1 MKKQF
6 SKLKLFVLTH
16 TAKLILSSITILLLL
31 STFSCNSQTNTQQKN
46 ANSPKE
52 NGSKDIDI
60 QFVKGTEYIDGCG
73 CYFSLNKSDYD
84 QSNYHLVFNY
94 NGTCAINLS
103 GNDVVLSS
111 NDSIETIY
119 PEDEKEYFQNEKYEL
134 TIEYKEVKRTGDEVF
149 LYKGVMS
156 IYVKETDEIFKKEVI
171 GECGC

>member
-1 MKKQF
+1 MHKFKKYRLENLV
-6 SKLKLFVLTH
+6 KGAFVFMSIFLTF
-16 TAKLILSSITILLLL
+16 K
-31 STFSCNSQTNTQQKN
+31 CNSQTNTQQKN

-52 NGSKDIDI
+52 NGSKDIDL

-73 CYFSLNKSDYD
+73 CYFSINKSDYA

-103 GNDVVLSS
+103 GNDVVLTA

-119 PEDEKEYFQNEKYEL
+119 PEDEKDYFQNEKYEL

-156 IYVKETDEIFKKEVI
+156 IYVKETGVVLRKDLI

>member
-1 MKKQF
+1 MQKFKKYRLENLV
-6 SKLKLFVLTH
+6 KGAFVFMSIFLTF
-16 TAKLILSSITILLLL
+16 I
-31 STFSCNSQTNTQQKN
+31 CNSQTNTQQKK

-52 NGSKDIDI
+52 NGSKDIDL

-73 CYFSLNKSDYD
+73 CYFSLNKSDYN

-94 NGTCAINLS
+94 NGTCAINLL
-103 GNDVVLSS
+103 GNDVVLTA

-156 IYVKETDEIFKKEVI
+156 IYVKETGEIFKEEVI